1 MNTIAR
7 GRQGSGTEKNK
18 VGVLSA
24 QVCAFQHHQQ
34 KQQSIEQKYPTEAN
48 KHVVLKPN
56 YWW

>member
-34 KQQSIEQKYPTEAN
+34 KQQSIEQKYPTEASM
-48 KHVVLKPN
+48 
-56 YWW
+56 